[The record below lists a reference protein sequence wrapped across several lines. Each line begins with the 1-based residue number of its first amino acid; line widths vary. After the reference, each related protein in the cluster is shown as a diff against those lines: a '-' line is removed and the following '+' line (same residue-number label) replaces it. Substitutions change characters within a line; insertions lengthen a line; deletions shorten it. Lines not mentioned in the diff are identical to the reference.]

1 MTVRTYDRLY
11 KVLLLTCVIN
21 CTTGTPT
28 PQLCPVV
35 QWSVHWA
42 PSWTIWVLVLARAR
56 HYALGTCRKKM
67 RAPLLGLAKS
77 IYQALLT
84 IQFPW
89 LSGRASDCAIQRS
102 EVQFLVGTH
111 SFYFVSHLPSAK
123 PTISLILFTRNE
135 L

>member
-21 CTTGTPT
+21 CTTCTPT

-42 PSWTIWVLVLARAR
+42 PSWTIWVLVLAIMP
-56 HYALGTCRKKM
+56 LGHAEKKM

-111 SFYFVSHLPSAK
+111 SFYFVPHLPSAK
-123 PTISLILFTRNE
+123 PTISLILFTRSE